1 MNLVKLSDRLA
12 KALMVLAATWAFIL
26 CFVILFDV
34 VARGVFNAPVQGI
47 KEIVAN
53 SIVMIVFLQAG
64 YAIRSRSMLR
74 ADFLVVHFG
83 PRAKQAV
90 LALGYLLGIFFFLVM
105 FLGGIDPAIRSVVNG
120 EYDGEG
126 ALRVPVWPTRFMILI
141 GAGLAILNYVMLA
154 AIDVF
159 GVREED
165 AQAPHPERGS
175 V

>member
-1 MNLVKLSDRLA
+1 MSLVQLSDRVS
-12 KALMVLAATWAFIL
+12 KTLMVLAATWAFIL
-26 CFVILFDV
+26 CFIILFDV
-34 VARGVFNAPVQGI
+34 VARGLFNSPIQGT

-74 ADFLVVHFG
+74 ADFLVRHFSHRG
-83 PRAKQAV
+83 QQAV
-90 LALGYLLGIFFFLVM
+90 LMFGYLLGVLFFLIM
-105 FLGGIDPAIRSVVNG
+105 LLGGIEPAIRSVVNG

-141 GAGLAILNYVMLA
+141 GAGLAIVNYIVLA
-154 AIDVF
+154 AVDVL
-159 GVREED
+159 GVSEEGPDTKLED
-165 AQAPHPERGS
+165 AG